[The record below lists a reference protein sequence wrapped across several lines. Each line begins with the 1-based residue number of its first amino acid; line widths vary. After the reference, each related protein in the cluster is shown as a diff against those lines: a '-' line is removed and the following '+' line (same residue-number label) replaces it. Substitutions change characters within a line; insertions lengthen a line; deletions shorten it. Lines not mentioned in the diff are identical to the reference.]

1 MGAYKIGL
9 STAVSLV
16 IANMIGTGVFTSLGF
31 QVIDL
36 HSGFS
41 VLFLWIVGGII
52 ALCGALTYA
61 EIGAAYPENGGEYNY
76 LSKLYHP
83 ALGFLSGWVSV
94 TVGFAAPIA
103 AATVALSNYVI
114 KIYPFFNVTLL
125 SCSVIVGLTVL
136 HAINL
141 KAGDFFQRI
150 FTFIKVLCIVV
161 FILFGLFFKPSHTI
175 NFQPDAASLSEIFS
189 TAFAASL
196 VFVTY
201 AYSGWNAASY
211 ISGEIK
217 DARKNLPKALVI
229 GTLSVVLIY
238 TALNYVFLVTVPVS
252 ELEGVLEVGYLS
264 ATKIFG
270 LQIGKLMSLVIAI
283 LLISTVS
290 AMVLAGPRVM
300 QSMGQHI
307 HGLRFFAMANK
318 NRVPYVAVIFQSLI
332 ALVLVF
338 TSSFQSL
345 ITYVSFTLNV
355 FTFLTVLGVFIL
367 RHKHKKVASGYKTPL
382 YPLTPIVFLVII
394 LWVLYNIVISS
405 PTESLLGLATVVVG
419 LFLYLI
425 TNTTIKGK
433 KMSRTNET
441 D

>member
-1 MGAYKIGL
+1 MGVYKIGL

-41 VLFLWIVGGII
+41 VLFLWIIGGII

-61 EIGAAYPENGGEYNY
+61 EIGAAFPESGGEYNY

-114 KIYPFFNVTLL
+114 KIYPFFSVTLL
-125 SCSVIVGLTVL
+125 SCSVIVVLTVL

-150 FTFIKVLCIVV
+150 FTFIKVLCILV
-161 FILFGLFFKPSHTI
+161 FILFGLFFQPSHSI
-175 NFQPDAASLSEIFS
+175 SFQPDATSLKEVFS

-196 VFVTY
+196 VCVTY

-217 DARKNLPKALVI
+217 NVEKNLPKALVI

-238 TALNYVFLVTVPVS
+238 TA
-252 ELEGVLEVGYLS
+252 
-264 ATKIFG
+264 
-270 LQIGKLMSLVIAI
+270 
-283 LLISTVS
+283 
-290 AMVLAGPRVM
+290 R
-300 QSMGQHI
+300 
-307 HGLRFFAMANK
+307 
-318 NRVPYVAVIFQSLI
+318 
-332 ALVLVF
+332 
-338 TSSFQSL
+338 
-345 ITYVSFTLNV
+345 
-355 FTFLTVLGVFIL
+355 
-367 RHKHKKVASGYKTPL
+367 
-382 YPLTPIVFLVII
+382 
-394 LWVLYNIVISS
+394 
-405 PTESLLGLATVVVG
+405 
-419 LFLYLI
+419 
-425 TNTTIKGK
+425 
-433 KMSRTNET
+433 
-441 D
+441 

>member
-1 MGAYKIGL
+1 MGVYKIGL

-41 VLFLWIVGGII
+41 VLFLWIIGGII

-61 EIGAAYPENGGEYNY
+61 EIGAAFPESGGEYNY

-114 KIYPFFNVTLL
+114 KIYPFFSVTLL
-125 SCSVIVGLTVL
+125 SCSVIVVLTVL

-150 FTFIKVLCIVV
+150 FTFIKVLCILV
-161 FILFGLFFKPSHTI
+161 FILFGLFFQPSHSI
-175 NFQPDAASLSEIFS
+175 SFQPDATSLKEVFS

-217 DARKNLPKALVI
+217 NAEKNLPKALVI

-238 TALNYVFLVTVPVS
+238 TALNYVFLYTVPVN
-252 ELEGVLEVGYLS
+252 ELKGVLEVGYLS

-270 LQIGKLMSLVIAI
+270 FQIGKLMSLVIAV

-300 QSMGQHI
+300 QSMGQSI
-307 HGLRFFAMANK
+307 HGLRFFALANK
-318 NRVPYVAVIFQSLI
+318 NQVPYVAVIFQSLI
-332 ALVLVF
+332 ALILVF

-345 ITYVSFTLNV
+345 ITYVSFTLNL
-355 FTFLTVLGVFIL
+355 FTFLTVFGVFIL
-367 RHKHKKVASGYKTPL
+367 RHRSKGVISGYKTPL
-382 YPLTPIVFLVII
+382 YPLTPIVFLSII
-394 LWVLYNIVISS
+394 LWVLYNIVVSS
-405 PTESLLGLATVVVG
+405 PAESLLGLITVLIG
-419 LFLYLI
+419 LFLYLV
-425 TNTTIKGK
+425 TTTKAK
-433 KMSRTNET
+433 KNSQPNAA